1 MERKAIGGKSGGKS
15 RNEGRERR
23 GRDESGSERG
33 EGRAASWML
42 GGGRPCNELHN
53 VAILWCFS
61 LTLAAEL
68 SVLWCFSCSLLISD
82 SLFYMPKGTRKSH
95 V

>member
-42 GGGRPCNELHN
+42 GGWTPLQ
-53 VAILWCFS
+53 
-61 LTLAAEL
+61 
-68 SVLWCFSCSLLISD
+68 
-82 SLFYMPKGTRKSH
+82 
-95 V
+95 